1 MKKRKVMNSA
11 EKIGNNRDMLTEIL
25 LRLPTKSL
33 IKFKCVSKQWL
44 SLISNPQFCL
54 SHTRHHQHNG
64 FLEPTALLL
73 KVKNTISPEFDVV
86 PLKHYSEVPFF
97 HYVNSPDINMLQSCN
112 GLFLCETHDDDV
124 DNVSRYFICNP
135 TTKKFKML
143 SFPRNPHE
151 DCEFYVSLAFD
162 PLKSPHYKI
171 IAIRKVS
178 KNSFEFEMD
187 IYLSETDSWTVSGI
201 SFEVGDDG
209 SIAFNDAVFCNG
221 IIHWNSYGAESL
233 YFDVGQDCLQ
243 KMPMPMPT
251 RNNLLEI
258 YRYFGETRGTLYLA
272 VVIHHALIGL
282 ELNVYEMESDY
293 SRWFFK
299 HRLNIGDAMKIFPEL
314 NLGYRGVSLGLS
326 AVCFIRSE
334 KEEEPKVVAWADGKI
349 IFYDFN
355 DGAWKKHYDP
365 GPGIKIGTRFSHVFS
380 HLHEQRFL
388 AYKYFENL
396 SCI

>member
-1 MKKRKVMNSA
+1 MKKPKVMNSA
-11 EKIGNNRDMLTEIL
+11 EKIGNNQDMLTEIL

-44 SLISNPQFCL
+44 SLISNSQFCL

-97 HYVNSPDINMLQSCN
+97 HYVNPPDINMLQSCN
-112 GLFLCETHDDDV
+112 GLFLCETDDDDV

-143 SFPRNPHE
+143 SFLRNPHE

-171 IAIRKVS
+171 IAIREVS

-187 IYLSETDSWTVSGI
+187 IYLSETDSWTVPGI
-201 SFEVGDDG
+201 SFEVDG
-209 SIAFNDAVFCNG
+209 SIAFDDAVFCNG
-221 IIHWNSYGAESL
+221 IIHWNSYGDESL
-233 YFDVGQDCLQ
+233 YFDVGKECLQ
-243 KMPMPMPT
+243 KMPMPPT
-251 RNNLLEI
+251 ENDVLEI
-258 YRYFGETRGTLYLA
+258 YKYFGETRGTLHLA
-272 VVIHHALIGL
+272 VTYHAFIAL
-282 ELNVYEMESDY
+282 ELDVYEMASDY
-293 SRWFFK
+293 SHWFLK
-299 HRLNIGDAMKIFPEL
+299 HRLNLGDAMKVFPEL
-314 NLGYRGVSLGLS
+314 NFGCLGFSPGFSG
-326 AVCFIRSE
+326 VCFIRSE
-334 KEEEPKVVAWADGKI
+334 KEEEPKVVVWADGKI

-355 DGAWKKHYDP
+355 DGEWKKLYDP
-365 GPGIKIGTRFSHVFS
+365 GPGVKFGTRFLDHFT

-396 SCI
+396 SCV